1 MPSPSTPFGAGVTS
15 PPLLVAVVAGTRT
28 RVKALERLLALPG
41 VSVCGSAQDPA
52 SAQELVLTTA
62 PNAVLLDLDLWSGGL
77 ETIERLMAVRA
88 TPIVVIGAAAEH
100 PEAAIAAGAV
110 DVVGALDV
118 APGSDEYAQVVM
130 RHLRVASR
138 VRVITHPRGRLRGRG
153 MPSPP
158 LDGPRAPLAEPVE
171 DVTTTP
177 STPPPVTPPP
187 ARRRPDASAD
197 RARRPPSRDRVQPR
211 PLDPKRGPR
220 LIAIG
225 ASTGGPPALATILT
239 EFPADLN
246 AAVVV
251 IQHMAEGFVEGLAR
265 WLDGICPLPVMVAVE
280 GERIQPGQVYLAPA
294 NQNLVVRPGWRVGL
308 ADPPPGQY
316 HVPGVDV
323 TFRSIATLSGGN
335 AVGVLLT
342 GMGRDG
348 AAGLRVMRD
357 AGAFTIGQDESTSVV
372 WGMPAAAQ
380 ELDAVDLE
388 LPLPAIGAAI
398 VSASVDPTPATTPQP
413 GDVATVGGTR

>member
-1 MPSPSTPFGAGVTS
+1 M
-15 PPLLVAVVAGTRT
+15 LVAVVAGTRT
-28 RVKALERLLALPG
+28 RIKALERLLAQPG
-41 VSVCGSAQDPA
+41 LVVCGSAQDP
-52 SAQELVLTTA
+52 SGAQELVLSAA

-118 APGSDEYAQVVM
+118 SPATPEYAQIVM
-130 RHLRVASR
+130 RHLKVASR

-158 LDGPRAPLAEPVE
+158 LDRPRPAGPGAAA
-171 DVTTTP
+171 P
-177 STPPPVTPPP
+177 STSDEGAGSASTRETAVSSSRNRP
-187 ARRRPDASAD
+187 AADAGSQQ
-197 RARRPPSRDRVQPR
+197 RIRDLVQPR
-211 PLDPKRGPR
+211 PLNRKRGPR
-220 LIAIG
+220 LVAIG

-239 EFPADLN
+239 DFPADLD

-251 IQHMAEGFVEGLAR
+251 VQHMAEGFVEGLAR

-294 NQNLVVRPGWRVGL
+294 NQNLVVRPGFRVGL
-308 ADPPPGQY
+308 SDPPPGQY

-388 LPLPAIGAAI
+388 LALPLIGTAI
-398 VSASVDPTPATTPQP
+398 VSAAADPSAQASDA
-413 GDVATVGGTR
+413 DVASVGGAR

>member
-1 MPSPSTPFGAGVTS
+1 MPAPRTPFGPGVTS

-28 RVKALERLLALPG
+28 RVKALERLLAQPG
-41 VSVCGSAQDPA
+41 LVVCGSAQDPA
-52 SAQELVLTTA
+52 GAQELVLTCA
-62 PNAVLLDLDLWSGGL
+62 PSAVLLDLDLWSGGL

-118 APGSDEYAQVVM
+118 APGTPEYAEVVM
-130 RHLRVASR
+130 RHLKVASR

-158 LDGPRAPLAEPVE
+158 LDGPRAEPTDE
-171 DVTTTP
+171 AGG
-177 STPPPVTPPP
+177 PPVSEP
-187 ARRRPDASAD
+187 AAAQRTAAARPRPAPADLAHQRRIRELVS
-197 RARRPPSRDRVQPR
+197 PR
-211 PLDPKRGPR
+211 PLNPKRGPR

-225 ASTGGPPALATILT
+225 ASTGGPPALATVLT
-239 EFPADLN
+239 DFPADMS
-246 AAVVV
+246 AAVVIV
-251 IQHMAEGFVEGLAR
+251 QHMAEGFVEGLAR
-265 WLDGICPLPVMVAVE
+265 WLDGICALPVMVAVE
-280 GERIQPGQVYLAPA
+280 GERLQPGQVYLAPA
-294 NQNLVVRPGWRVGL
+294 NQNLVVRPGFRVGL
-308 ADPPPGQY
+308 SDPPPGQY

-323 TFRSIATLSGGN
+323 TFRSIASLSGGN

-348 AAGLRVMRD
+348 AAGLRVLRD

-388 LPLPAIGAAI
+388 LPLPVIGSAVVAA
-398 VSASVDPTPATTPQP
+398 VTEP
-413 GDVATVGGTR
+413 VAAPDAAAAVGGPR